1 MSTKRLMLV
10 LAGLAGLA
18 ACGGGGGGSDSTSGS
33 GTDSFTSAVGTVI
46 ASTSDSSEPVSIDGV
61 VVVEVDNT
69 DAPPT

>member
-18 ACGGGGGGSDSTSGS
+18 ACGGGGGVSDSTSG
-33 GTDSFTSAVGTVI
+33 GGIDSFTSAVGTVI
-46 ASTSDSSEPVSIDGV
+46 ASTSDSSEPVSIDGA